1 MFVVILKLFDILLK
15 KNLYLI
21 KKNKKTEIYYQCII
35 NLISQSQTKILNKV
49 SLHVSMMSFQTAAE
63 FIYYTN
69 TFKKYMNT
77 RKL

>member
-1 MFVVILKLFDILLK
+1 MFVVILKLFDIILINK
-15 KNLYLI
+15 KTTT
-21 KKNKKTEIYYQCII
+21 KKTEIYYQCII